1 MFQGFNYR
9 PFLPSIAKNKVTPS
23 DTAKSSRSRLL
34 NARWTHVLSSTLKTC
49 ICLSINFFNF
59 FLTYDPLPFRQLSE
73 LEFQLLSDFAKVK
86 VWATEKVRSG
96 SSKKLIKTRYYSLFD
111 PFQLHITLVWTGI
124 LLSVWLYKPKAENY
138 WAVRERKVRTGCPSS
153 VIFYFMRQ
161 KKMLR
166 ALAET
171 GPPISMS

>member
-1 MFQGFNYR
+1 MIKILFLFSIVWMFQGFNYR
-9 PFLPSIAKNKVTPS
+9 PFLPSIAKNKVAPS

-49 ICLSINFFNF
+49 ICLSINFFKF

-96 SSKKLIKTRYYSLFD
+96 SSKKLIKTQYYSLFD
-111 PFQLHITLVWTGI
+111 PFSTTYHTCLNWNFTFCVTVQTKSGK
-124 LLSVWLYKPKAENY
+124 LLSGA
-138 WAVRERKVRTGCPSS
+138 
-153 VIFYFMRQ
+153 
-161 KKMLR
+161 
-166 ALAET
+166 
-171 GPPISMS
+171 

>member
-1 MFQGFNYR
+1 MHDGPTCSPQPWKHVSVF
-9 PFLPSIAKNKVTPS
+9 
-23 DTAKSSRSRLL
+23 
-34 NARWTHVLSSTLKTC
+34 VLS
-49 ICLSINFFNF
+49 ILSINFFNIF
-59 FLTYDPLPFRQLSE
+59 CLTYDPLPFRHLSE

-96 SSKKLIKTRYYSLFD
+96 SSKKLIKTQYYSLFD

-153 VIFYFMRQ
+153 VILYFVRQ

-171 GPPISMS
+171 RSPMSMSLIFGRILEHESALVS